1 MRKQIL
7 VKSINVVLLF
17 LVGLIALSYL
27 DLSLLTFNAGFI
39 YDNCRFLRSTA
50 CGFISFLTIYLIFLS
65 LTDKT
70 ILIKIFTFI
79 FFALTIALIIFYY
92 FKSSGLYQKIKSVED
107 IRNYVSSFKN
117 YAVLM
122 FILIQF
128 LQVIV
133 LPIPSIVTTGAGVL
147 LFGPFKGALYSC
159 IGILTGS
166 ILSFFIG
173 RVLGVKFVSWIIGKE
188 NLEKWLYKIEGKDKI
203 LLVFMFLFPFFPDDM
218 LCMVSG
224 ITRIK
229 TSEFITIIFTTR
241 VISIFV
247 SSYSI
252 NNDLI
257 PFNTWWG
264 ILLLVLFFIFSLS
277 FAYCILKKGEKSLG
291 LKYIEKQEN
300 I

>member
-27 DLSLLTFNAGFI
+27 DLSLLTFNAGFF
-39 YDNCRFLRSTA
+39 YDNCRFIRSTA
-50 CGFISFLTIYLIFLS
+50 CGFISFLTIYLIFLC
-65 LTDKT
+65 LTDKS

-79 FFALTIALIIFYY
+79 FFALTIALIVFFY
-92 FKSSGLYQKIKSVED
+92 FKTSGLYQKIKSVED

-117 YAVLM
+117 YAVLI

-188 NLEKWLYKIEGKDKI
+188 NLEMWLYKIKGKDKI

-229 TSEFITIIFTTR
+229 TSEFIAIIFTTR
-241 VISIFV
+241 IISIFV

-264 ILLLVLFFIFSLS
+264 ILLLVLFFIFSLF

>member
-27 DLSLLTFNAGFI
+27 DLSLLTFNAGFF
-39 YDNCRFLRSTA
+39 YDNCRFIRSTA
-50 CGFISFLTIYLIFLS
+50 CGFISFLTIYLIFLC
-65 LTDKT
+65 LTDKS
-70 ILIKIFTFI
+70 ILIKIFTFV
-79 FFALTIALIIFYY
+79 FFALTIALIVFFY
-92 FKSSGLYQKIKSVED
+92 FKTSGLYQKIKSVED

-117 YAVLM
+117 YAVLI

-188 NLEKWLYKIEGKDKI
+188 NLEMWLYKIKGKDKI

-229 TSEFITIIFTTR
+229 TSEFIAIIFTTR
-241 VISIFV
+241 IISIFV

-264 ILLLVLFFIFSLS
+264 ILLLVSFFIFSLF

-291 LKYIEKQEN
+291 LKHIEKQEN